1 MRDFVEHL
9 KKKYAAKT
17 PNDWPMAGDTVH
29 FKDKLNGRHYCGEV
43 LEWVR
48 LGNRVE
54 GDIYWRVKLIDGS
67 VINCEYGEVLQVDRT
82 DENRA
87 KILREEG

>member
-29 FKDKLNGRHYCGEV
+29 FKDKLNGRRQRDQ
-43 LEWVR
+43 L
-48 LGNRVE
+48 RV
-54 GDIYWRVKLIDGS
+54 WRS
-67 VINCEYGEVLQVDRT
+67 VAG
-82 DENRA
+82 
-87 KILREEG
+87 